1 MARSPI
7 LLFAIAGVVL
17 LLVRNLS
24 TRIYYAR
31 LARRH
36 GCKPAKPLPQGERI
50 LGFSL
55 FKEQMKAAKEARLL
69 PLMVQRHRDHGNTFK
84 GAIMGREFITT
95 IEPENIKAILSTN
108 FKDYKLG
115 REDAL
120 GPLLGKGIFTSDG
133 ARWEHSRA
141 LLRPSFTRDQISD
154 LDLLETHVL
163 HLLALIPTDGTTVDL
178 QPLFFRL
185 TMDSATQFLFGESVC
200 SLLDTEHKA
209 GNAFATQFN
218 FAQSEVVKRYRL
230 GPMRRF
236 YRNKQFD
243 EACDFIRAFV
253 GGFVDKALAYNA
265 TFKSIQD
272 VEQNSSRGEKER
284 YVFLQ
289 ELAKQTNDKETLTD
303 EILSILMAGRD
314 TTACLLSNTFHAL
327 ARHPEVWR
335 KLKAEVA
342 LLEGRRPGYEELR
355 QMKYLKYIM
364 NESLRLYPVV
374 AGNSRV
380 AVRPT
385 VLPVGGGPDGRSPI
399 LVHQNQPVSF
409 FSYALHRRTDLFGPD
424 AEEFK
429 PERWETLR
437 PGWTCTPFSG
447 GPRVCLGQQFALTE
461 AGYTIVRIVQMVGGR
476 LESRDEHAWA
486 EKMGLATCS
495 FYGVKVGFVEE

>member
-1 MARSPI
+1 MAQHTII
-7 LLFAIAGVVL
+7 LLAAAGVVYL
-17 LLVRNLS
+17 ILRNIC

-31 LARRH
+31 LAHHH
-36 GCKPAKPLPQGERI
+36 GCKPARLLPQGERV
-50 LGFSL
+50 LGLSL
-55 FKEQMKAAKEARLL
+55 FKEQMKASMEARLL
-69 PLMVQRHRDHGNTFK
+69 PLMVQRHRDNGNTFK
-84 GAIMGREFITT
+84 GSIMGREFITT
-95 IEPENIKAILSTN
+95 IEPENIKAVLSTN

-120 GPLLGKGIFTSDG
+120 GPLLGRGIFTSDG

-154 LDLLETHVL
+154 LDLLETHVS
-163 HLLALIPTDGTTVDL
+163 HLLALIPRDGATVDL

-185 TMDSATQFLFGESVC
+185 TIDSATHFLFGESVG
-200 SLLDTEHKA
+200 SLLDTDNKV
-209 GNAFATQFN
+209 GKAFATQFN
-218 FAQSEVVKRYRL
+218 FAQSEVVKRHRL

-243 EACDFIRAFV
+243 EACEFIRAYT

-272 VEQNSSRGEKER
+272 LEKNPTSEKER

-289 ELAKQTNDKETLTD
+289 ELAKQTIDKNTLTD

-327 ARHPEVWR
+327 ARHPEVWM
-335 KLKAEVA
+335 KLKGEVA
-342 LLEGRRPGYEELR
+342 HLDGRTPGYEELR

-385 VLPVGGGPDGRSPI
+385 VLPVGGGADGRSPV
-399 LVHQNQPVSF
+399 LVRLGQPVSF
-409 FSYALHRRTDLFGPD
+409 FAYALHRRTDLFGPD
-424 AEEFK
+424 ADEFK

-461 AGYTIVRIVQMVGGR
+461 AGYTIVRIVQAVGGK
-476 LESRDEHAWA
+476 LESRDEHDWA

-495 FYGVKVGFVEE
+495 FYGVKVGFVEG